1 MESRRLKYRPLTPPF
16 IEVNAYVNQSGITN
30 GKLNVEE
37 IKREYI
43 LSPSAL
49 KISTYII
56 NQIFGSDI
64 VTQTVGLDVGW
75 LMPTLK
81 EALEQAIYD
90 KESFIYLNYFD
101 NKVYLECIPRCE
113 IFDLVQVY
121 DKVKHC
127 VIKTEYDTEETRY
140 RLDKIID
147 IANGKT
153 KMKLEAFEINKKNE
167 EVPISIQLFNTKT
180 GNDYEKDEYDLK
192 YEILVNIDC
201 GREFFKDSKKLLI
214 EEVKILNVLADEI
227 EKTRTRIA
235 TSQHFQSGDIV
246 TSWKPASNFNVESV
260 SVNNL
265 QDYFTLLPGDEDHTI
280 FEFLQGDV
288 RVEQYASSFKFYDY
302 QIIQMSGLSPAS
314 FGYEKDAYQNVTNIE
329 LSRNTSEMTIEAIKT
344 QIEPQL
350 NKLFDNI
357 QKLQKSAKITIN
369 KLPIPMNWDYG
380 STEKFD
386 DIKKIRMLKELNSVG
401 NVPYSYRAKIMSPIL
416 NKLFDKD
423 VSKEALKDIDDLI
436 KAENKEKEELN
447 IKFGEI

>member
-1 MESRRLKYRPLTPPF
+1 MPPF
-16 IEVNAYVNQSGITN
+16 IEVDAYVNQSGVTN

-37 IKREYI
+37 IKREYV

-49 KISTYII
+49 KIATYII

-64 VTQTVGLDVGW
+64 VTQTQGLDIGW

-90 KESFIYLNYFD
+90 KESFIYLNFYD

-121 DKVKHC
+121 DVIKHC
-127 VIKTEYDTEETRY
+127 VIKQEYDVGDTTY

-147 IANGKT
+147 IDKGKT
-153 KMKLEAFEINKKNE
+153 EMKLEAYEINKKNE
-167 EVPISIQLFNTKT
+167 PIPVSIELFNAKT
-180 GNDYEKDEYDLK
+180 DNEYKNSYNLN
-192 YEILVNIDC
+192 YEILINIDC

-235 TSQHFQSGDIV
+235 TSQHFQTGDIV
-246 TSWKPASNFNVESV
+246 TSWKPSSNFRVEQL

-280 FEFLQGDV
+280 FQFLQGDV
-288 RVEQYASSFKFYDY
+288 RVEQYISSFKFYDY

-314 FGYEKDAYQNVTNIE
+314 FGYEKDAYQNVANVE
-329 LSRNTSEMTIEAIKT
+329 LSRNSSEMTIEAIKT
-344 QIEPQL
+344 QLEPQL

-357 QKLQKSAKITIN
+357 QKLQKKAKITIN
-369 KLPIPMNWDYG
+369 KLPVPLNWNYG
-380 STEKFD
+380 SSEKFD

-416 NKLFDKD
+416 QKLYDKD
-423 VSKEALKDIDDLI
+423 VSPEALKDIEELI
-436 KAENKEKEELN
+436 EAEAKEKEELN

>member
-1 MESRRLKYRPLTPPF
+1 MESRRLKYRPLMPPY
-16 IEVNAYVNQSGITN
+16 IEVDAYVNQSGVTN
-30 GKLNVEE
+30 GRLNVERIE
-37 IKREYI
+37 KEYV

-56 NQIFGSDI
+56 NQIFGSDL
-64 VTQTVGLDVGW
+64 VTQTQGLDIGW

-81 EALEQAIYD
+81 EALEQAIYN
-90 KESFIYLNYFD
+90 KESFIYLNYYD
-101 NKVYLECIPRCE
+101 DKVYLECIPRCE

-121 DKVKHC
+121 DKIKHC
-127 VIKTEYDTEETRY
+127 VIKQEYETPDALY

-147 IANGKT
+147 IDKGKT
-153 KMKLEAFEINKKNE
+153 KLKLEAYEINKKNE
-167 EVPISIQLFNTKT
+167 PVPISIALFNTKT
-180 GNDYEKDEYDLK
+180 GENYEKDEYDLN
-192 YEILVNIDC
+192 YEILINIDC

-214 EEVKILNVLADEI
+214 EEVRILNVLADEI

-235 TSQHFQSGDIV
+235 TSQHFQTGDIV
-246 TSWKPASNFNVESV
+246 TSWKPSSNFNIESV

-288 RVEQYASSFKFYDY
+288 RVEQYISSFKFYDY

-314 FGYEKDAYQNVTNIE
+314 FGYEKDAYQNVANVE
-329 LSRNTSEMTIEAIKT
+329 LSRNSSEMTIEAIKT
-344 QIEPQL
+344 QLEPQL

-357 QKLQKSAKITIN
+357 QKLQKKAKITIN
-369 KLPIPMNWDYG
+369 KLPIPLNWNYG
-380 STEKFD
+380 SSEKFD

-423 VSKEALKDIDDLI
+423 VSKDALKDIEDLI

>member
-1 MESRRLKYRPLTPPF
+1 MESRRLKYRPLMPPF
-16 IEVNAYVNQSGITN
+16 IEIDAYVNQNGITN
-30 GKLNVEE
+30 GKLNVAE
-37 IKREYI
+37 IQKEYV

-64 VTQTVGLDVGW
+64 VTQTAGLDIGW

-90 KESFIYLNYFD
+90 KESFIYLNYYD

-121 DKVKHC
+121 DIIKHC
-127 VIKTEYDTEETRY
+127 VIKQEYQVGDTTY

-147 IANGKT
+147 IDKGKT
-153 KMKLEAFEINKKNE
+153 KMKLEAYEINKRNE
-167 EVPISIQLFNTKT
+167 PVPISIELFNAKT
-180 GNDYEKDEYDLK
+180 DNNYETDKYDLN
-192 YEILVNIDC
+192 YENIINIDC

-214 EEVKILNVLADEI
+214 EEVRILNVLADEI

-235 TSQHFQSGDIV
+235 TSQHFQTGDIV
-246 TSWKPASNFNVESV
+246 TSWKPSSNFNVESI

-280 FEFLQGDV
+280 FEFLQGNV
-288 RVEQYASSFKFYDY
+288 RVEQYMTSFKFYDY

-314 FGYEKDAYQNVTNIE
+314 FGYEKDAYQNVANVE
-329 LSRNTSEMTIEAIKT
+329 LSRNSSEMTIEAIKT
-344 QIEPQL
+344 QLEPQL

-357 QKLQKSAKITIN
+357 QKLQKKAKITIN
-369 KLPIPMNWDYG
+369 KLPVPLNWNYG
-380 STEKFD
+380 SNEKFD
-386 DIKKIRMLKELNSVG
+386 DIKKIRMLKELNGVG
-401 NVPYSYRAKIMSPIL
+401 IVPYSYRARIMSPIL
-416 NKLFDKD
+416 QKLFDKD
-423 VSKEALKDIDDLI
+423 VSPEALKDIQDLI
-436 KAENKEKEELN
+436 EAKNKEKEELD

>member
-16 IEVNAYVNQSGITN
+16 IEIDAYVNQAGITN
-30 GKLNVEE
+30 GKSNVEQ
-37 IKREYI
+37 IKREYA

-90 KESFIYLNYFD
+90 KESFIYLNYYD
-101 NKVYLECIPRCE
+101 DKVYLECIPRCE
-113 IFDLVQVY
+113 IFDLEQVY

-127 VIKTEYDTEETRY
+127 VIKTEYETGETTY

-147 IANGKT
+147 IDNGKT
-153 KMKLEAFEINKKNE
+153 KMKLEAYEINKKGE
-167 EVPISIQLFNTKT
+167 PMPISLQLFNVKT
-180 GNDYEKDEYDLK
+180 GSDYDKDIYDLK
-192 YEILVNIDC
+192 YEILINIDT

-235 TSQHFQSGDIV
+235 TSQHFQTGDIV

-260 SVNNL
+260 SVNNM

-314 FGYEKDAYQNVTNIE
+314 FGYEKDSYQNVTNIE

-369 KLPIPMNWDYG
+369 KLPVPMQWNYG
-380 STEKFD
+380 SSEKFD
-386 DIKKIRMLKELNSVG
+386 DIKKIEMLKKLNEVG
-401 NVPYSYRAKIMSPIL
+401 TVPYSYRAKIMSPII
-416 NKLFDKD
+416 NKLLDKD
-423 VSKEALKDIDDLI
+423 VSPEAMKDIEDLI
-436 KAENKEKEELN
+436 EANNKERESLD

>member
-1 MESRRLKYRPLTPPF
+1 MESRRLKYRPLTPPY
-16 IEVNAYVNQSGITN
+16 IEIDAYVNQSGITN

-37 IKREYI
+37 IKHEYI
-43 LSPSAL
+43 LAPSAL

-56 NQIFGSDI
+56 NQIFGSDL
-64 VTQTVGLDVGW
+64 VTQTTGLDIGW

-90 KESFIYLNYFD
+90 KEAFIYLNYYD
-101 NKVYLECIPRCE
+101 DKVYLECIPRCE

-127 VIKTEYDTEETRY
+127 VIKREYDVEDTTY
-140 RLDKIID
+140 RLDKVID
-147 IANGKT
+147 MNKGKST
-153 KMKLEAFEINKKNE
+153 MKLFAYEINKKNE
-167 EVPISIQLFNTKT
+167 PIPISIELFNAKT
-180 GNDYEKDEYDLK
+180 GEEYDKDVYDLP
-192 YEILVNIDC
+192 YEILINIDC

-235 TSQHFQSGDIV
+235 TSQHFQTGDIV
-246 TSWKPASNFNVESV
+246 TSWKPSSNFNIESV

-265 QDYFTLLPGDEDHTI
+265 QDYYQLLPGDEDHTI

-288 RVEQYASSFKFYDY
+288 RVEQYVSSFKFYDY

-314 FGYEKDAYQNVTNIE
+314 FGYEKDAYQNVANVE
-329 LSRNTSEMTIEAIKT
+329 LSRNSSEMTIEAIKT

-357 QKLQKSAKITIN
+357 QKLQKKAKITIN
-369 KLPIPMNWDYG
+369 KLPVPMQWNYG
-380 STEKFD
+380 SSEKFD
-386 DIKKIRMLKELNSVG
+386 DIKKIRMLKELNGVG
-401 NVPYSYRAKIMSPIL
+401 NVPYSYRARIMSPIL

-423 VSKEALKDIDDLI
+423 VSKESMKDIEDLI
-436 KAENKEKEELN
+436 EAENKEKEELN